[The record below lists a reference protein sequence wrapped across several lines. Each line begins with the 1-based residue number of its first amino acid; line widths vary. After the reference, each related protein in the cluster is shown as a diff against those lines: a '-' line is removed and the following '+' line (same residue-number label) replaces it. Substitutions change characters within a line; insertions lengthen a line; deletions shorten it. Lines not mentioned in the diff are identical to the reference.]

1 MGHFHAPPNMVNN
14 LVELLSQV
22 HIRVCSPHATKPSI
36 SIIFITATLGQH
48 LHRRYPRLKPL
59 PSTNN
64 TRVTDN
70 RVVLFLSLFRNHQI
84 N

>member
-1 MGHFHAPPNMVNN
+1 MGHFHAPPNMVDN

-22 HIRVCSPHATKPSI
+22 HIRLCSPHAAQPSI

-48 LHRRYPRLKPL
+48 LRRHYPRLKPNL
-59 PSTNN
+59 QQQHQSDRQQVCTFSQSFLNN
-64 TRVTDN
+64 
-70 RVVLFLSLFRNHQI
+70 QI